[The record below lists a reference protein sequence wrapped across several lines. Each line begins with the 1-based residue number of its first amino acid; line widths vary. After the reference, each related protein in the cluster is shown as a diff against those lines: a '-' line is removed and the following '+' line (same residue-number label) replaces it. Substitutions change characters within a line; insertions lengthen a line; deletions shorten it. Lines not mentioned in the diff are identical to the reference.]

1 LISSINLFLRDGEII
16 LKILDQYIVKQFFQ
30 TVLFGILTF
39 TLIFVVIDMMEKLDD
54 FIDQN
59 AALDIVVEY
68 YIVFIPEI
76 IRLML
81 PVSVLLGGLFTVG
94 KLSTQNELT
103 AIKSSGVSFYR
114 FTVPF
119 LATALI
125 ISLFAIYFGGY
136 IVPEANKQRI
146 FIEQNYLKKGI
157 VHSGSN
163 IYFQDNTNRIVTI
176 TYFNV
181 KVGTANRVSIQE
193 FDPLDIT
200 RMISRID
207 AKSMS
212 YDSTAQN
219 WILKNGVQRYFY
231 GNKDSADIF
240 KSLVV
245 DYLSFS
251 PKEVIEKQ
259 KKPDE
264 MTLDELD
271 VYAATQLKAG
281 NDPTRI
287 KIEYH
292 SRISFAFASFVVVL
306 FGLTISANKRKGG
319 TAIQFGINVLLTFV
333 YLVFMKV
340 SQAFGKNGVFN
351 PFLTAW
357 LANIIFLTAG
367 IINLIRVKK

>member
-1 LISSINLFLRDGEII
+1 
-16 LKILDQYIVKQFFQ
+16 
-30 TVLFGILTF
+30 
-39 TLIFVVIDMMEKLDD
+39 MEKLDD
-54 FIDQN
+54 FIDRN
-59 AALDIVVEY
+59 ATLDIVVEY

-81 PVSVLLGGLFTVG
+81 PVSVMLGGLFTVG

-119 LATALI
+119 MLTSLI

-146 FIEQNYLKKGI
+146 YIEQTYLKKGQ

-163 IYFQDNTNRIVTI
+163 IYFQDTQNRIVTI

-181 KVGTANRVSIQE
+181 KVGRANRISIQE
-193 FDPLDIT
+193 FDPTDIT
-200 RMISRID
+200 KMISRID
-207 AKSMS
+207 ARSMS
-212 YDSTAQN
+212 YDSTSQN
-219 WILKNGVQRYFY
+219 WILKDGAKRYFF
-231 GNKDSADIF
+231 GLKDTISVF
-240 KSLVV
+240 KTLEI

-251 PKEVIEKQ
+251 PTEVIEKQ

-264 MTLDELD
+264 MNLNELE
-271 VYAATQLKAG
+271 VYAGTLLKTG
-281 NDPTRI
+281 TDPTRV

-292 SRISFAFASFVVVL
+292 SRIAFAFASFVVVL

-319 TAIQFGINVLLTFV
+319 TAIQLGINVLLTFI

-340 SQAFGKNGVFN
+340 SQAFGKNGVLN
-351 PFLTAW
+351 PVLTAW
-357 LANIIFLTAG
+357 LANIIFLSAG
-367 IINLIRVKK
+367 IFNLIRVKK

>member
-1 LISSINLFLRDGEII
+1 
-16 LKILDQYIVKQFFQ
+16 
-30 TVLFGILTF
+30 
-39 TLIFVVIDMMEKLDD
+39 MMEKLDD
-54 FIDQN
+54 FIDEN
-59 AALDIVVEY
+59 ATLDIIVEY

-114 FTVPF
+114 FIIPF
-119 LATALI
+119 LATAFV
-125 ISLFAIYFGGY
+125 ISMLSIYFGGY
-136 IVPEANKQRI
+136 VVPEANKQRI
-146 FIEQNYLKKGI
+146 FIERTYLKKGL

-163 IYFQDNTNRIVTI
+163 IYFQDSFNRIVTI

-181 KVGTANRVSIQE
+181 KVGKANRVSIQE
-193 FDPLDIT
+193 FDPSNIIK
-200 RMISRID
+200 MISRID
-207 AKSMS
+207 AKTMS
-212 YDSTAQN
+212 YDSTSGN
-219 WILKNGVQRYFY
+219 WILKNGAQRFFY
-231 GNKDSADIF
+231 GNKDSMNSFDSFEI
-240 KSLVV
+240 

-264 MTLDELD
+264 MTLDELE
-271 VYAATQLKAG
+271 VYAASQLNAG
-281 NDPTRI
+281 NNPTRI
-287 KIEYH
+287 NIEYH
-292 SRISFAFASFVVVL
+292 SRIAFAFASFVVVL

-319 TAIQFGINVLLTFV
+319 TAIQFGINVLLTFI

-340 SQAFGKNGVFN
+340 SQAFGKNGVLN

-357 LANIIFLTAG
+357 LANILFLSAG
-367 IINLIRVKK
+367 LFNLIRVKK